1 MQMTQ
6 EDAGEKRICTVRK
19 QNCRGIGAVSGRT
32 PGPPKFCV
40 LLVGACRWMIHS
52 SAYRWSTS
60 STSVGTTDKNIAH
73 LSCEQEAILGDFL
86 RVLRPYVGNMTAQ

>member
-1 MQMTQ
+1 MHSTQTELPRYRSRQWAYSRTSKILCPPGWGMQMDDTQ
-6 EDAGEKRICTVRK
+6 RRLQMVDVE
-19 QNCRGIGAVSGRT
+19 
-32 PGPPKFCV
+32 
-40 LLVGACRWMIHS
+40 
-52 SAYRWSTS
+52 Y